1 MNPRTFAS
9 GGFAV
14 AASNEVAIPIDS
26 IFHPTDLSEA
36 SFVAFVHA
44 LKIALLARSEL
55 TILHATDTGG
65 DTVSWKDF
73 PGVRQTLERWGELPK
88 GSSKRA
94 IAELGMTVEKV
105 TGHGPSPIKTV
116 TSYLQENPAQ
126 LVVLSSEGREGI
138 PRFLK
143 PSFAEPIA
151 RKTRAMTL
159 FVPNHTR
166 GFVDPDTGRVTLDR
180 ILIPIDHNPRPRPA
194 IDLASAFVRALDDN
208 GGVFDLLHVGERGK
222 APAVE
227 LPDETGWSCEKHY
240 ENGDVVDAIL
250 RIAEN
255 HHAELI
261 VMTTA
266 GSHGILDSLRGTT
279 TEKVVRAANC
289 PVLAIPEG

>member
-1 MNPRTFAS
+1 MVSKRAT
-9 GGFAV
+9 
-14 AASNEVAIPIDS
+14 IPIDS

-44 LKIALLARSEL
+44 LKLALLAQSEL
-55 TILHATDTGG
+55 TILHATNTAG
-65 DTVSWKDF
+65 DQVSWKDF

-88 GSSKRA
+88 GSPARA
-94 IAELGMTVEKV
+94 ITELGMTVEKV
-105 TGHGPSPIKTV
+105 ACHGRKTLTTV

-159 FVPNHTR
+159 FVPSHAS
-166 GFVDPDTGRVTLDR
+166 GFVDGNTGQVTLDR
-180 ILIPIDHNPRPRPA
+180 ILIPIDHEPRPRPA
-194 IDLASAFVRALDDN
+194 IDLAGAFVRALDDD

-222 APAVE
+222 APAVD
-227 LPDETGWSCEKHY
+227 LPEEMGWSCEKHY

-250 RIAEN
+250 RAAEKN
-255 HHAELI
+255 RAELI

-266 GSHGILDSLRGTT
+266 GPLGILDSLRGTT
-279 TEKVVRAANC
+279 TEKVVRGANC

>member
-1 MNPRTFAS
+1 VSER
-9 GGFAV
+9 
-14 AASNEVAIPIDS
+14 NEGAIPIDS

-44 LKIALLARSEL
+44 LKLALLAQAEL
-55 TILHATDTGG
+55 TILHAANASG
-65 DTVSWKDF
+65 DAVDWKDF

-94 IAELGMTVEKV
+94 LAELGMTVEKV
-105 TGHGPSPIKTV
+105 TGHGPKPVKTV

-126 LVVLSSEGREGI
+126 LVVLASEGREGI

-159 FVPNHTR
+159 FVPSHSR
-166 GFVDPDTGRVTLDR
+166 GFVDADTGRVTLDR
-180 ILIPIDHNPRPRPA
+180 ILIPIDHRPRPRPA
-194 IDLASAFVRALDDN
+194 IDLASAFVRALDDD
-208 GGVFDLLHVGERGK
+208 GGVFDLLHVGEQGK

-227 LPDETGWSCEKHY
+227 IPEDTGWSCEKHY
-240 ENGDVVDAIL
+240 ESGDVVDAIL
-250 RIAEN
+250 RVAKKN
-255 HHAELI
+255 HAELI

-266 GSHGILDSLRGTT
+266 GCHGILESLRGTT
-279 TEKVVRAANC
+279 TEQVVRAADC
-289 PVLAIPEG
+289 PVLMIPEG

>member
-1 MNPRTFAS
+1 MTAGNKTP
-9 GGFAV
+9 
-14 AASNEVAIPIDS
+14 IPIDS
-26 IFHPTDLSEA
+26 IFHPTDFSEA

-44 LKIALLARSEL
+44 LKLALLAQSEL
-55 TILHATDTGG
+55 TILHATGSG
-65 DTVSWKDF
+65 DDKVSWKDF

-88 GSSKRA
+88 GSPASAISK
-94 IAELGMTVEKV
+94 LGMTVEKIA
-105 TGHGPSPIKTV
+105 GHGPKPVKTV

-143 PSFAEPIA
+143 PSFAEPVA

-166 GFVDPDTGRVTLDR
+166 GFVDGETGRVKLDR
-180 ILIPIDHNPRPRPA
+180 ILIPFNHKPRCGPA
-194 IDLASAFVRALDDN
+194 ISLARSFVRALDDD

-227 LPDETGWSCEKHY
+227 IPDEMGWTCEKHY
-240 ENGDVVDAIL
+240 ESGDVVDAIL
-250 RIAEN
+250 RVAEKTG
-255 HHAELI
+255 AELI
-261 VMTTA
+261 VMTTT
-266 GSHGILDSLRGTT
+266 GRDGILDRLRGTM
-279 TEKVVRAANC
+279 TEQVVRAANC